1 MNINQVDN
9 IFSFIL
15 LELVSC
21 ILACLEN
28 SVKICNDFAK
38 KEKKIIGL
46 FLLSRFSSDF
56 LLFVSIPLSLGKP

>member
-38 KEKKIIGL
+38 KRKENYRFI
-46 FLLSRFSSDF
+46 LSRFSSDF